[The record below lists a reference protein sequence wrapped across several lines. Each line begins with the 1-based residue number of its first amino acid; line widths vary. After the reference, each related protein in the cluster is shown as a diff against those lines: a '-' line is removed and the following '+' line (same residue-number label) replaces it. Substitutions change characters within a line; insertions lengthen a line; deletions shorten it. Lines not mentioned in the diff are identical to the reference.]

1 MRPEPRP
8 ELSWRLR
15 LRFWGVRG
23 SIPTPC
29 RQNLGY
35 GGNTSCLQV
44 ETPQEEILIF
54 DAGSGIRDLGLQL
67 ARQSSHRP
75 LRIHLF
81 LTHFHWD
88 HVLGLP
94 FFVPLFDKRNSI
106 TIYSSPYS
114 APLQASVAA
123 VMRHP
128 HFPVAF
134 ETVPS
139 HIQLVELG
147 TTPFRAAGAEI
158 RAFPVHHPQ
167 GACGYRIEAAGA
179 SAVYVPDREPG
190 VETLDRGVRENA
202 GGADVLMHD
211 AQYTPEEYPK
221 WQGWGH
227 STWEEAVVVAR
238 DAKAKR
244 LVLFHHDPEHSDD
257 TLRTIEGQAGAV
269 FSAVDAAAEG
279 SVIEL

>member
-1 MRPEPRP
+1 
-8 ELSWRLR
+8 
-15 LRFWGVRG
+15 VRG

-35 GGNTSCLQV
+35 GGNTSCVQV
-44 ETPQEEILIF
+44 ETPQEEVLIF
-54 DAGSGIRDLGLQL
+54 DAGSGIRDLGLHL
-67 ARQSSHRP
+67 ARESVRGP

-94 FFVPLFDKRNSI
+94 FFVPIYDQRNVI

-114 APLQASVAA
+114 APLQPSVAA

-139 HIQLVELG
+139 HVQLVELG
-147 TTPFRAAGAEI
+147 TVPLRTAGAEV

-167 GACGYRIEAAGA
+167 GACGYRIEAGGA
-179 SAVYVPDREPG
+179 CAVYVPDREPG
-190 VETLDRGVRENA
+190 DEALDRGVRENA
-202 GGADVLMHD
+202 RGADVLMHD
-211 AQYTPEEYPK
+211 AQYRPEEYPK
-221 WQGWGH
+221 RRGWGH
-227 STWEEAVVVAR
+227 STWEEAVAVAR
-238 DAKAKR
+238 DAQVKR

-257 TLRTIEGQAGAV
+257 AIRSIAEQAGAA
-269 FSAVDAAAEG
+269 FPSVDAASEG
-279 SVIEL
+279 SAIEL